1 MTEEQRLDYSRR
13 HRRPMIALSLL
24 CGLFLFLGGCGDD
37 NESTAEVAATATAPT
52 AKQSKQPEQPEQK
65 FYDYRLIES
74 HAGVR
79 QWVLDSDEMLKYH
92 GRDDV
97 DLVRVKMDF
106 FKNGDYYSTLLSD
119 SGTANTK
126 TNNVFVWGHVVVTT
140 HDGRRLRTSELDYS
154 NTDGLIRNDVYNVFD
169 RGEDVVT
176 GIGLEA
182 TPDLNYI
189 EIKDDVAAEV
199 GDDAAQ
205 DAGQEEAP

>member
-1 MTEEQRLDYSRR
+1 MDNSRQ
-13 HRRPMIALSLL
+13 HRMRTISLSML
-24 CGLFLFLGGCGDD
+24 CLLFLFLGGCG
-37 NESTAEVAATATAPT
+37 ESDESSADVAATATAPIS
-52 AKQSKQPEQPEQK
+52 KQSKQPEQK

-74 HAGVR
+74 QAGVR

-126 TNNVFVWGHVVVTT
+126 TNNVFVWGNVVVTT

-199 GDDAAQ
+199 GDEAAQ